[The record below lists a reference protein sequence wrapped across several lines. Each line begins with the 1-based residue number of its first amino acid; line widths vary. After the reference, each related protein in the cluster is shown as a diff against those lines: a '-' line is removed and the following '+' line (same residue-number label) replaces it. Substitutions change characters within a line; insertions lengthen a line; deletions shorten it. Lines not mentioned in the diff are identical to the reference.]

1 MLESLYLKSIEKKQE
16 ITEIFNQLH
25 KDIDVENVL
34 EDYNKYPFKPEK
46 QTKTFIATD
55 GSQNS
60 KKFMSCFIYVI
71 GSKTIVSKENN
82 LLKEY
87 EGSDIL
93 TLPTTQSQRL
103 NKTLSRQM
111 DILEYKSTIKTL
123 QKYPDKIDYIY
134 MDGSVLGK
142 LQNFRITNELDVSVE
157 RLLKGQ
163 IMSFED
169 DLIKGDFKVELKYP
183 NIKGILYNNITKM
196 LEEKDSEKTFKDIE
210 YDVIEYYEQL
220 ELLACI
226 RHLIKYYHGKIIGIS
241 KTSTTRRF
249 FNEQIPDAAVLDY
262 VTTESGYTNPK
273 HTKEVKTIITVD
285 DTFKRPLN
293 YPLYNDEIP
302 HYNFITL
309 FARFKDRRNVLKI
322 EIPAIDNKEAEDIMK
337 NIKSI
342 LDDISTSCTEG
353 YPHILKKIHN
363 EVVIKNKDVERII
376 NKFTTIRENGEKTGR
391 DML

>member
-16 ITEIFNQLH
+16 INKIFEELH
-25 KDIDVENVL
+25 KDINVEKVKDAFN
-34 EDYNKYPFKPEK
+34 EYSFKPEK
-46 QTKTFIATD
+46 QTKTFISTD

-60 KKFMSCFIYVI
+60 KKYMSCFIYII
-71 GSKTIVSKENN
+71 GSKTIVSMENRII
-82 LLKEY
+82 KEY

-93 TLPTTQSQRL
+93 TLPTTQTQRL

-123 QKYPDKIDYIY
+123 QKYPNEIDYIY
-134 MDGSVLGK
+134 LDGSILGK
-142 LQNFRITNELDVSVE
+142 LQNFRITNELEVYVE
-157 RLLKGQ
+157 SFLKEQ
-163 IMSFED
+163 IMDFEK
-169 DLIKGDFKVELKYP
+169 DLINGDFNVELQYP
-183 NIKGILYNNITKM
+183 KMKGAFHNHITKK
-196 LEEKDSEKTFKDIE
+196 LIERDCERKYEDIE
-210 YDVIEYYEQL
+210 YDVMEYYEQL

-226 RHLIKYYHGKIIGIS
+226 RHLIKNYHGKIICVS

-249 FNEQIPDAAVLDY
+249 FKEQIPDAAVLDY
-262 VTTESGYTNPK
+262 VTSKSGYTEPK
-273 HTKEVKTIITVD
+273 DYNEIKAIITVD
-285 DTFKRPLN
+285 DAFKRPLN
-293 YPLYNDEIP
+293 YPLYNNEIP
-302 HYNFITL
+302 TYHFITL
-309 FARFKDRRNVLKI
+309 FARFKDRKNVLKI
-322 EIPAIDNKEAEDIMK
+322 EIPAINNGEAEDIMK
-337 NIKSI
+337 NITSI